1 MDSLSQIV
9 LGAAVGEIAWGRKMG
24 NRAQLIGAIGGTIP
38 DLDILFN
45 SFWTDPIDQLRIH
58 RGYSHSMFI
67 HLLMAIPFAWVT
79 WRWMKSRI
87 TWKESYLVWYLFFF
101 THTLLDCCTTY
112 GTQLFLPFTDY
123 LVGFNTISVVDPLWT
138 VPFFFAL
145 LICLFM
151 RRTNPRRLR
160 LAKWGTIYSLCYL
173 TLTLVNKGIAHSHF
187 SESLERE
194 GIPYHTLSTSPS
206 ILNSLLWSGV
216 AVTADSIYIGE
227 YSVLQ
232 DDPEVDFVSYAR
244 GLQHLDLIAS
254 TTEVKTLQWFSQ
266 GLYFCEQ
273 REDTTR
279 FYLVKWGRMDY
290 TQNEA
295 EDAFVFYWE
304 LVRSSSGLT
313 ARQIQADFDRS
324 EFNEALSQLFRRIR
338 NK

>member
-45 SFWTDPIDQLRIH
+45 SIWTDPIDQLRIH

-79 WRWMKSRI
+79 WRWMKTRI
-87 TWKESYLVWYLFFF
+87 TWKESYIVWYLFFF

-138 VPFFFAL
+138 VPFLFAL
-145 LICLFM
+145 LVCLFM
-151 RRTNPRRLR
+151 KRTNPRRLR
-160 LAKWGTIYSLCYL
+160 WAKWGAAYSLVYL
-173 TLTLVNKGIAHSHF
+173 GVTMVNKGIAHSHF
-187 SESLERE
+187 SDSLEQK
-194 GIPYHTLSTSPS
+194 GIPYNTLSTSPS
-206 ILNSLLWSGV
+206 ILNSILWSGV
-216 AVTADSIYIGE
+216 AVTSDSIYIGE

-244 GLQHLDLIAS
+244 GLHHLDPIAS
-254 TTEVKTLQWFSQ
+254 TREVKTLQWFSQ
-266 GLYFCEQ
+266 DLYFCEQ
-273 REDTTR
+273 SEDTTH
-279 FYLVKWGRMDY
+279 FYLIKWGRMDY
-290 TQNEA
+290 SQTKA

-304 LVRSSSGLT
+304 LVRSNAGLT
-313 ARQIQADFDRS
+313 AKQIQADWDDAR
-324 EFNEALSQLFRRIR
+324 FNDALKQLLRRIR

>member
-87 TWKESYLVWYLFFF
+87 TRKESYLVWYLFFF

-138 VPFFFAL
+138 LPFMFTL
-145 LICLFM
+145 VVCLFM
-151 RRTNPRRLR
+151 KRSNPKRL
-160 LAKWGTIYSLCYL
+160 LWAKRGTIYSFIYL
-173 TLTLVNKGIAHSHF
+173 SVALVNKGIAHHHF
-187 SESLERE
+187 SASLRQN
-194 GIPYHTLSTSPS
+194 GIVYSELSTSPS
-206 ILNSLLWSGV
+206 IFNSLLWSGV
-216 AVTADSIYIGE
+216 AVTEDSLYIGE

-232 DDPEVDFVSYAR
+232 DDPNVDFVSYAR
-244 GLQHLDLIAS
+244 GLEYLEPIAHTREVS
-254 TTEVKTLQWFSQ
+254 TLEWFSQ

-273 REDTTR
+273 QNDTTR
-279 FYLVKWGRMDY
+279 FYLSKWGRMDH
-290 TQNEA
+290 TKKKA
-295 EDAFVFYWE
+295 EEAFVFHWE
-304 LVRSSSGLT
+304 LVPSRTGLA
-313 ARQIQADFDRS
+313 ARQVQAEWDKADFS
-324 EFNEALSQLFRRIR
+324 AALSQLFKRIR